1 MYIDEVIDERFEL
14 FIMNQEIESESYY
27 ESRKREVKTK
37 PMYECRCDERLKTKS
52 EKSTHISYTGLIG
65 ELDSGTRT
73 PKHRDEVNRRDVS
86 ECDG

>member
-37 PMYECRCDERLKTKS
+37 PMYECRCDERLKLNLRNLHTS
-52 EKSTHISYTGLIG
+52 HTLG
-65 ELDSGTRT
+65 
-73 PKHRDEVNRRDVS
+73 
-86 ECDG
+86 